1 MTVQAL
7 RLGGKDYVIVPKDEF
22 DRLSSQAN
30 AATTMP
36 SFPEPD
42 QRGYLPAVEFTQISI
57 ARDIIRDRTTLGLTC
72 EELASL
78 AKVSVATLARIE
90 SGKVTPS
97 VASIERIDAALKA
110 AQKKPRA
117 KLH

>member
-1 MTVQAL
+1 MKQSTTPDEATAL
-7 RLGGKDYVIVPKDEF
+7 PSL
-22 DRLSSQAN
+22 SQA
-30 AATTMP
+30 
-36 SFPEPD
+36 D
-42 QRGYLPAVEFTQISI
+42 DRGYYPAVEFTQVSI
-57 ARDIIRDRTTLGLTC
+57 ARDIIRDRTKLGLTC

-117 KLH
+117 KQL

>member
-1 MTVQAL
+1 MKQSTTPDKSTTLPSLPQA
-7 RLGGKDYVIVPKDEF
+7 D
-22 DRLSSQAN
+22 DRGN
-30 AATTMP
+30 
-36 SFPEPD
+36 F
-42 QRGYLPAVEFTQISI
+42 PAVEFTQVSI
-57 ARDIIRDRTTLGLTC
+57 ARDIIRDRTKLGLTC
-72 EELASL
+72 EELARL

>member
-1 MTVQAL
+1 MKQSTTPDEATALPSLPQA
-7 RLGGKDYVIVPKDEF
+7 DD
-22 DRLSSQAN
+22 
-30 AATTMP
+30 
-36 SFPEPD
+36 
-42 QRGYLPAVEFTQISI
+42 RGYFPAVEFTQVSI
-57 ARDIIRDRTTLGLTC
+57 ARDIIRDRTKLGLTG

-117 KLH
+117 KQL

>member
-1 MTVQAL
+1 MKQSTTPDEATALPSLPQA
-7 RLGGKDYVIVPKDEF
+7 DD
-22 DRLSSQAN
+22 
-30 AATTMP
+30 
-36 SFPEPD
+36 
-42 QRGYLPAVEFTQISI
+42 RGYFPAVEFTQVSI
-57 ARDIIRDRTTLGLTC
+57 ARDIIRDRTKLGLTC

-117 KLH
+117 KQL

>member
-1 MTVQAL
+1 MKQSTTPDEATALPSLPQA
-7 RLGGKDYVIVPKDEF
+7 DD
-22 DRLSSQAN
+22 
-30 AATTMP
+30 
-36 SFPEPD
+36 
-42 QRGYLPAVEFTQISI
+42 RGYFPAVEFTQVS
-57 ARDIIRDRTTLGLTC
+57 IIRDRTKLGLTC